1 MCRQLLYEQTYRSS
15 SEHSGVRFYRAAD
28 PCVSL
33 VQQANDPKNAFEST
47 PIQVAHPL
55 KPSITICDLK
65 EKPSKE
71 VTNLQSGLD
80 LSAGKILVTIR
91 LQDDVS
97 VPKIKQWTSWLSDG
111 IPADVIFVSNHSACL
126 CLGYVEGQPSL

>member
-1 MCRQLLYEQTYRSS
+1 MSRQLLYEQTYRSS
-15 SEHSGVRFYRAAD
+15 SEHSGVRFYLAAD

-33 VQQANDPKNAFEST
+33 VQQANDPKNAFEFT
-47 PIQVAHPL
+47 PIHVAHPL
-55 KPSITICDLK
+55 KPSITICDLT
-65 EKPSKE
+65 ETPKE

-80 LSAGKILVTIR
+80 LSAGKVLATIC